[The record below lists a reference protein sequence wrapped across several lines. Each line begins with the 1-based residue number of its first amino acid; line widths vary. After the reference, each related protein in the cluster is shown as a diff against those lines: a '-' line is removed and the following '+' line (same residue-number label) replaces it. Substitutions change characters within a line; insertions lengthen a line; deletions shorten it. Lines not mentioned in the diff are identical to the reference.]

1 MNIADLFCYY
11 SVLISTFFRFL
22 VELDRKMFT
31 IHSTLIAHHSKPLN
45 VLINEN
51 MLKAKKKCVSL
62 KDVDENTFVR
72 FSQYAYTEDY
82 IAANSNI
89 LSDFFTI
96 ISTHLVSNEVF
107 NAQSKSESELELVRN
122 LFDFDISN
130 DDWRFFKKN
139 KKKAKIWS
147 KKFELWGNFKSKAYI
162 ISKPAFQ
169 SWKNRELCEDYTEIF
184 LYHARLYVFADK
196 YDVDSLKDLSLHML
210 QRTLI
215 EFTLYDER
223 IENII
228 NLLRY
233 SYSNTTDRSESI
245 DDLRLLVVHY
255 FTCVVENLSRSNEF
269 QLLLKK
275 VDSFARDLVKQMLER
290 LS

>member
-1 MNIADLFCYY
+1 
-11 SVLISTFFRFL
+11 
-22 VELDRKMFT
+22 
-31 IHSTLIAHHSKPLN
+31 
-45 VLINEN
+45 
-51 MLKAKKKCVSL
+51 
-62 KDVDENTFVR
+62 
-72 FSQYAYTEDY
+72 
-82 IAANSNI
+82 
-89 LSDFFTI
+89 
-96 ISTHLVSNEVF
+96 
-107 NAQSKSESELELVRN
+107 
-122 LFDFDISN
+122 
-130 DDWRFFKKN
+130 
-139 KKKAKIWS
+139 
-147 KKFELWGNFKSKAYI
+147 
-162 ISKPAFQ
+162 
-169 SWKNRELCEDYTEIF
+169 
-184 LYHARLYVFADK
+184 
-196 YDVDSLKDLSLHML
+196 ML

>member
-1 MNIADLFCYY
+1 
-11 SVLISTFFRFL
+11 
-22 VELDRKMFT
+22 
-31 IHSTLIAHHSKPLN
+31 
-45 VLINEN
+45 
-51 MLKAKKKCVSL
+51 
-62 KDVDENTFVR
+62 
-72 FSQYAYTEDY
+72 
-82 IAANSNI
+82 
-89 LSDFFTI
+89 
-96 ISTHLVSNEVF
+96 
-107 NAQSKSESELELVRN
+107 
-122 LFDFDISN
+122 
-130 DDWRFFKKN
+130 
-139 KKKAKIWS
+139 
-147 KKFELWGNFKSKAYI
+147 
-162 ISKPAFQ
+162 
-169 SWKNRELCEDYTEIF
+169 
-184 LYHARLYVFADK
+184 
-196 YDVDSLKDLSLHML
+196 ML

-255 FTCVVENLSRSNEF
+255 FACVVENLSRSNEF